1 METERTGPSGET
13 IDTQRYRALGSDSRV
28 EILSLV
34 RAAAGGLTAADVA
47 AHTGQHLSTTRT
59 HLDRLVDAG
68 LLVKARASGGAP
80 GRPAW
85 RYRATA
91 ADPAPAPYRAL
102 ATALLDHLPATAG
115 GDVRDAAARVGRDWG
130 RRLAAAAAPHDD
142 PVDTVSA
149 VLAGLGFEP
158 ERQPAPPGGAVEVHL
173 RTCPFLELVGQNPD
187 AMCGLHLGV
196 VRGVL
201 GHHGIGGDDAVLE
214 PFGAPDACV
223 IRLPLTPVGPSAAGG
238 GAARRP
244 GRATASTSRTA
255 APAAAAPAAPPRAP
269 R

>member
-1 METERTGPSGET
+1 METQRKGPDGET
-13 IDTQRYRALGSDSRV
+13 INTHRYRALGSDSRV
-28 EILSLV
+28 EILGLV
-34 RAAAGGLTAADVA
+34 RAASGGLTAADVA

-91 ADPAPAPYRAL
+91 ADPAPAPYRSL
-102 ATALLDHLPATAG
+102 AAALLDHLPAASG
-115 GDVRDAAARVGRDWG
+115 GDVREAAARVGQDWG
-130 RRLAAAAAPHDD
+130 RQLATAGPPQPG
-142 PVDTVSA
+142 PVEAVTA
-149 VLAGLGFEP
+149 VLGGLGFDP
-158 ERQPAPPGGAVEVHL
+158 DRAPGQPQGAVELHL

-201 GHHGIGGDDAVLE
+201 AHHGVGADDAVLE
-214 PFGAPDACV
+214 PFGAAHACV
-223 IRLPLTPVGPSAAGG
+223 VRLPGSSP
-238 GAARRP
+238 
-244 GRATASTSRTA
+244 
-255 APAAAAPAAPPRAP
+255 APAAEAG
-269 R
+269 